1 MIKELYEL
9 VTEIQNTSG
18 TNDKKAILSREKG
31 NEEFKQ
37 FLKYV
42 LDPMMVYGIQDKKL
56 NKMNVNS
63 TTKLLTLFDVF
74 EYLLEHNTGRDEDAV
89 LVKSF
94 INSQDEQYHDFL
106 VKSFTKKLKLGINV
120 KSINSVYP
128 GLINSFGVMLAK
140 KYYDEQS
147 KVEGKEFYLTEKYD
161 GVRCVAIK
169 SNGKVSFF
177 SRQGQPIL
185 ELIDIEN
192 EMKQLPDDLV
202 LDGELLIKDY
212 DQFKDRDVLQQT
224 LKIVRKDGVKT
235 GVNYMVFDWLPLD
248 EFNSGK
254 SKLTYAKRQE
264 LHPLNYIN
272 FNNICK
278 VPILYKGKDMSIVP
292 ELLGQ
297 LEDEGK
303 EGLMLNLANGYW
315 TNTRSSSLLKIKTM
329 QTFDERV
336 IDVFEGEG
344 KYKGMLGGVIV
355 NYKDNTLHVGSGFND
370 EQRKYYWKH
379 PDEIVG
385 RVIEIQ
391 YFRESV
397 NQNGTYSVSFP
408 IFKAVRELG
417 KEPSYY

>member
-18 TNDKKAILSREKG
+18 TNDKKAILSREKD
-31 NEEFKQ
+31 NELFKK

-42 LDPMMVYGIQDKKL
+42 LDPMYIYGLQDKKL
-56 NKMNVNS
+56 NK
-63 TTKLLTLFDVF
+63 TKGNFTSGFGNLFDVF
-74 EYLLEHNTGRDEDAV
+74 EYLLINNTGKDNDAI

-106 VKSFTKKLKLGINV
+106 IKSITKKLKLGINA

-147 KVEGKEFYLTEKYD
+147 KVESKEFYLTEKYD

-224 LKIVRKDGVKT
+224 LKIVRKDGIKT

-272 FNNICK
+272 FNNIRK
-278 VPILYKGKDMSIVP
+278 VPILYKGKDMSVVP
-292 ELLGQ
+292 ELLEQ

-408 IFKAVRELG
+408 IFKTVRELG

>member
-31 NEEFKQ
+31 NEEFKR

-128 GLINSFGVMLAK
+128 RLINSFAVMLAK
-140 KYYDEQS
+140 KYYDEQL

-169 SNGKVSFF
+169 SNEKVSFF

-185 ELIDIEN
+185 ELVDIEN

-248 EFNSGK
+248 EFNNGK

-264 LHPLNYIN
+264 LHPLNYIS
-272 FNNICK
+272 FNNIRK
-278 VPILYKGKDMSIVP
+278 VPILYKGKDMSVVP

-336 IDVFEGEG
+336 VDVFEGEG

-397 NQNGTYSVSFP
+397 SQNGTYSVSFP

>member
-31 NEEFKQ
+31 NEEFKR

-212 DQFKDRDVLQQT
+212 NQFKDRDVLQQT

-248 EFNSGK
+248 EFNNGK

-272 FNNICK
+272 FNNIRK

-297 LEDEGK
+297 LEDECK
-303 EGLMLNLANGYW
+303 EGLMLNLSNGYW

-336 IDVFEGEG
+336 VDVFEGEG
-344 KYKGMLGGVIV
+344 KYSGMLGGVIV
-355 NYKDNTLHVGSGFND
+355 NYKGYPLRVGSGFND
-370 EQRKYYWKH
+370 EQRYYYWRH
-379 PDEIVG
+379 PEEIVD

>member
-1 MIKELYEL
+1 MIKELYDL

-31 NEEFKQ
+31 NEEFKR

-128 GLINSFGVMLAK
+128 RLINSFAVMLAK
-140 KYYDEQS
+140 KYYDEQL

-169 SNGKVSFF
+169 SNEKVSFF

-185 ELIDIEN
+185 ELVDIEN

-248 EFNSGK
+248 EFNNGK

-272 FNNICK
+272 FNNIRK

-336 IDVFEGEG
+336 VDVFEGEG
-344 KYKGMLGGVIV
+344 KYSGMLGGVIV
-355 NYKDNTLHVGSGFND
+355 NYKGYQLRVGSGFND
-370 EQRKYYWKH
+370 EQRYYYWRH
-379 PDEIVG
+379 PEEIVD

-391 YFRESV
+391 YFRESA